1 MKKSTQR
8 GFIYFRYVFPIAAS
22 LAMLLLLLF
31 PVYSYVT
38 ADGIKSAVS
47 AGELISNSWQ
57 TVRQYLFDGGSD
69 KLRANTDFSATVL
82 ALIIGLAVLYVIGFA
97 STVWTAVTA
106 FRFFS
111 HGETEDK
118 SRILFSAVVPNRV
131 VACIYQA
138 LTLPLFAFP
147 CILPLL
153 YKSIL
158 NYTVK
163 LSAMPFDMLWIAVM
177 LWGVCVLFSVLSA
190 RMERGGLNVF
200 ARKKATSLDAEAP
213 RRAEAQVP
221 EDAYSEMDGRA
232 REEQAERI
240 RRLLNGDMSDADA
253 TENSDMKEDNK

>member
-1 MKKSTQR
+1 MKKSTPR

-47 AGELISNSWQ
+47 ASELISNSWQ
-57 TVRQYLFDGGSD
+57 TVREYLFDGGSD
-69 KLRANTDFSATVL
+69 KMRANTDFSATVL
-82 ALIIGLAVLYVIGFA
+82 ALIIGLAVLYVIGLA

-131 VACIYQA
+131 LACIYQA
-138 LTLPLFAFP
+138 LTLPLLAFP
-147 CILPLL
+147 RILPLL

-158 NYTVK
+158 NYTVE
-163 LSAMPFDMLWIAVM
+163 LSAVPFDMLWIAVT
-177 LWGVCVLFSVLSA
+177 LWGVCVLLSILSA
-190 RMERGGLNVF
+190 RTERGSLNVF
-200 ARKKATSLDAEAP
+200 ARKKTPSLDGEGPRHAE
-213 RRAEAQVP
+213 EQVP
-221 EDAYSEMDGRA
+221 EDVYSEMDRRA

-240 RRLLNGDMSDADA
+240 RRLLGGNMSDAEA
-253 TENSDMKEDNK
+253 KENSDMKEDNK